1 MSILTTIKNNI
12 FKYKKILYTLII
24 LVVWSVCVEIITYV
38 DIKLHPDNYVSK
50 VIRKYEHE
58 YPMLV
63 NRECLS
69 HYYFEGNHHIFLLF
83 SNDSCD
89 ISIYC
94 EVFLNGLGECWT
106 MKTKNEGD

>member
-1 MSILTTIKNNI
+1 MTILTIIKKKI
-12 FKYKKILYTLII
+12 FKYKKILYAIII
-24 LVVWSVCVEIITYV
+24 LVAWCIFVEIITYV
-38 DIKLHPDNYVSK
+38 DIKLHPDDYVIK

-69 HYYFEGNHHIFLLF
+69 HYYFEGNDHIFLLF

-94 EVFLNGLGECWT
+94 EVFLNGIGESWT
-106 MKTKNEGD
+106 METHKEGD

>member
-1 MSILTTIKNNI
+1 MTILTTIKKKI
-12 FKYKKILYTLII
+12 FKYKKILYALII
-24 LVVWSVCVEIITYV
+24 LVAWSVCVEIIIYI
-38 DIKLHPDNYVSK
+38 DIKIHPDDYVSK
-50 VIRKYEHE
+50 VIRKYECE

-83 SNDSCD
+83 SNGSCD

-94 EVFLNGLGECWT
+94 EVFLNGIGESWMMET
-106 MKTKNEGD
+106 QKEGN